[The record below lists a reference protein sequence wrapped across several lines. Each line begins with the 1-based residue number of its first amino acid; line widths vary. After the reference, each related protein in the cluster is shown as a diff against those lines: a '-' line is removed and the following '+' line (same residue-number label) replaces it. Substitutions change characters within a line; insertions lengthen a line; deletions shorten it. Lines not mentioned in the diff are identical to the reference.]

1 MLKNI
6 YIMIIFTLSIIAISY
21 GATDTS
27 DTSAKVDST
36 IILYADF
43 NGDKKEDSIF
53 CHVTGKSWNKPITV
67 AYKILCNNSVILSE
81 SSSDEALDQEFGN
94 PDMMDWCKGYVP
106 CKKEWYF
113 KRLPKGVVKVFEIG
127 NKKRKNLLDTTSE
140 MSIPSLTQ
148 KFYRDSLGYSKK
160 KAKIEAKKLVAFF
173 KKRDIVFIVIPGN
186 PIYKSF
192 PRLYDPL
199 KKKFIQFFGY

>member
-113 KRLPKGVVKVFEIG
+113 KRLPNGVVKVFEIG